1 MNPQE
6 LATREG
12 RSVTLPRV
20 AIVAV
25 SVVPTL
31 VYLSVGLRRIGYPF
45 ELEWLEGGAVEIV
58 RRVAHGRSMY
68 VAPSIHYVPYPYT
81 PLYFWISGALA
92 HVTGVSFLPLRLV
105 SLLSSLGAAW
115 MIVRIVWRETGD
127 AVAGIVASG
136 LFTATFAV
144 SGAWFD
150 IGRVD
155 SLALLLLL
163 LALSA
168 ARRATSGGAG
178 AGVGLFIF
186 VAFMAKQSALLAA
199 GPVVV
204 LLIVTHRRAGLAAL
218 GTVAGLL
225 ASSTVLL
232 NALTHGWYGYYVFQ
246 ELTHQGT
253 ESAVWVTFFTVDLR
267 HLAWAIGVGLVGLV
281 VHLRHRTA
289 PTTNWRFWMVAT
301 GGLVLSGFVSRL
313 HSGGGA
319 DVLMPA
325 FAAVALL
332 GGLGYDSL
340 RRGTTAAPGRV
351 GAALAIVVTVQLV
364 VLRYSPQRL
373 VPTAADETA
382 GTVFIA
388 LVRDTP
394 GPVIVTDHPHYATM
408 AGKAPWA
415 QGEAVHD
422 VLRAGPSRART
433 ALVASIDAF
442 ARSSRPVTIF
452 SDLPDVALEGSPMG
466 SFELTPPRVFTC
478 DACFYPVTD
487 LRRRPDYRFQR

>member
-1 MNPQE
+1 MNNQG

-12 RSVTLPRV
+12 RSVTLARV

-25 SVVPTL
+25 SVLPTL
-31 VYLSVGLRRIGYPF
+31 VYLSVAVRRIGYPF

-58 RRVAHGRSMY
+58 RRVADGRSMY

-81 PLYFWISGALA
+81 PLYFWISAALA
-92 HVTGVSFLPLRLV
+92 HITGVSFLPLRLV
-105 SLLSSLGAAW
+105 SLISSLGSAG
-115 MIVRIVWRETGD
+115 MIARIIWRETGD

-163 LALSA
+163 VAIAS
-168 ARRATSGGAG
+168 ARRAASGPAG
-178 AGVGLFIF
+178 ARVGLLIF
-186 VAFMAKQSALLAA
+186 VAFMVKQSALLAA
-199 GPVVV
+199 GPLIV
-204 LLIVTHRRAGLAAL
+204 LLIVTRRRAGVTALA
-218 GTVAGLL
+218 TVAGLL
-225 ASSTVLL
+225 ASSTLLL

-246 ELTHQGT
+246 ELTHQGI
-253 ESAVWVTFFTVDLR
+253 ESVVWVTFFTVDLR
-267 HLAWAIGVGLVGLV
+267 HVAWAIGIGLLGLL
-281 VHLRHRTA
+281 VHLKHRTA
-289 PTTNWRFWMVAT
+289 TRTDWMFWMVAT

-332 GGLGYDSL
+332 GGLGYDTL
-340 RRGTTAAPGRV
+340 RRRATAAPGRV
-351 GAALAIVVTVQLV
+351 GVALVVAVTVQLV
-364 VLRYSPQRL
+364 VLRYNSLQL
-373 VPTAADETA
+373 VPTTADETA
-382 GTVFIA
+382 GRAFIA

-394 GPVIVTDHPHYATM
+394 GPVIVSDHPHYAAM
-408 AGKAPWA
+408 AGKEPWA

-442 ARSSRPVTIF
+442 VRSPGPATIF
-452 SDLPDVALEGSPMG
+452 SDLPDVALEDRPLDSFQPAPHRSSPVMPA
-466 SFELTPPRVFTC
+466 SSR
-478 DACFYPVTD
+478 
-487 LRRRPDYRFQR
+487 